1 MLVWYIYNF
10 SFDGLRPDTIWS
22 LDIHYLVYWFD
33 RLLWIH
39 INLKDLVL
47 HFLVNLLNCL
57 PITII
62 PPLFASAYISLFN
75 FISFCSTTSLSFTWN
90 TRNNLA
96 LIGIPLVE
104 NTLQISWKSD
114 WACSVIHRGEKLYN
128 IVYWSV
134 LLKLFLWT
142 FTSTTL
148 LTLFK
153 IDDKVNTMIFK
164 MVGKC
169 KVLWLNFC

>member
-1 MLVWYIYNF
+1 M
-10 SFDGLRPDTIWS
+10 
-22 LDIHYLVYWFD
+22 
-33 RLLWIH
+33 
-39 INLKDLVL
+39 
-47 HFLVNLLNCL
+47 

-128 IVYWSV
+128 IVNWSD
-134 LLKLFLWT
+134 LLKLFVWT
-142 FTSTTL
+142 FASTTL

-169 KVLWLNFC
+169 KVLWLNFCHSGCKDVKFVIFELLVCHRLDYIVKSNLAIIVCKLHILVLFLLF